1 MKIRRLVIAAS
12 AIVLF
17 AGCSGFLKD
26 KAAADKAVVD
36 FHQQFN
42 EDKAADIY
50 TTSHSSFKS
59 ASTQQEFTD
68 LMAAVR
74 RKLGKVVQS
83 TNVGFNVR
91 SFNLVTT
98 VYINQQTTFEQ
109 GKGTETFTFQMN
121 NGQAV
126 LQGYHISSKELIMK

>member
-12 AIVLF
+12 AIVLLT
-17 AGCSGFLKD
+17 GCSVFLKD

-42 EDKAADIY
+42 DDKTADIY
-50 TTSHSSFKS
+50 TASHSGFKA

-109 GKGTETFTFQMN
+109 GKGIESFTFQMS

-126 LQGYHISSKELIMK
+126 LQGYHISSKELILK